1 HSGAGWPYWLS
12 LVRRTSRAA
21 PRSFGPGRLG
31 HSRVRSLFDHPDLG
45 HGSAPDPS
53 CSRNGQ
59 AYPPQR
65 GKAARM
71 AGAGGGLG
79 GRSQGKK
86 KNRKKKAGTGRK
98 AKRKKKKKGASCCV
112 RGRQKMARGSN
123 KKTRRAG

>member
-71 AGAGGGLG
+71 AGGGGGLG
-79 GRSQGKK
+79 VTGP
-86 KNRKKKAGTGRK
+86 RKKKE
-98 AKRKKKKKGASCCV
+98 RKKKGST
-112 RGRQKMARGSN
+112 RGRGTERPK
-123 KKTRRAG
+123 